1 MSCAC
6 APSLSPNVKKMA
18 AEVKTAPPT
27 LADAEAQEAD
37 VRRRGADEHEDG
49 DGQDEVDD
57 DSGPDRAVALVAPR
71 GSRGAPWREVGTD
84 G

>member
-6 APSLSPNVKKMA
+6 APSLAANVKKMA

-37 VRRRGADEHEDG
+37 VRRR
-49 DGQDEVDD
+49 
-57 DSGPDRAVALVAPR
+57 S
-71 GSRGAPWREVGTD
+71 S
-84 G
+84 